1 MKMRSE
7 NRKNDEKR
15 SVSIVKDFM
24 PNSLSSCLISC
35 GNTRVL
41 VTANVSDTIPPFL
54 TGQNRGWLT
63 AEYAMLPGS
72 TVSRKQRERNK
83 YDSRSIEIQR
93 LIGRSLR
100 SVLDFQA
107 FPGILVTIDCDVIQ
121 ADGGT
126 RTASITAGFVAMALL
141 FKRLLKEGK
150 IKKYPVKH
158 QLAAISCGI
167 VEDEALLD
175 LDYSEDSNAVADMN
189 YVGTDE
195 GTISEIQISGEKRS
209 VTDEEFT
216 KLLALA
222 RKGVGELL
230 KIQNEILEGEE

>member
-1 MKMRSE
+1 MRSE

-24 PNSLSSCLISC
+24 PNSYSSCLISC
-35 GNTRVL
+35 GSTRVL

-150 IKKYPVKH
+150 IKKYPVKQ

-167 VEDEALLD
+167 VEGEALLD

-189 YVGTDE
+189 YVGTDA

-209 VTDEEFT
+209 VTDEEFGE
-216 KLLALA
+216 LLSLA

-230 KIQNEILEGEE
+230 MIQKEILEGEE